1 MPPSSSES
9 TGRLAR
15 RWYLIGAAFVLL
27 ILIVGGITRLT
38 RSGLSIVEW
47 APISGTLPPLSAD
60 DWNAAFDDYKAY
72 PEFSVSNPD
81 MTLDEFKRIFFWE
94 YLHRLLARMVG
105 LVFLIQF
112 IWLWRSPH
120 ADRRDVRRSA
130 FLFGL
135 VLLQGFMG
143 WFMVQSGLV
152 DIPRVSP
159 YRLASHLLLAFTIFG
174 FSIWFALDSAHH
186 RIAFPASLRSLKRAL
201 TVFTTLLVA
210 QLFWGALVAG
220 TKAGYAYPTFPR
232 LSGHWIPPE
241 TGSLFESIPGV
252 QIMHRLIGTLLLLS
266 AAHVWIRTRLDAQPN
281 LVMRRLSHALVAL
294 ISLQYLT
301 GVFTL
306 LLRMPIPLAAFHQ
319 ASAMALAGLT
329 LAYWHAAQRP
339 LSSSTHSS

>member
-1 MPPSSSES
+1 MPPSSSDHP
-9 TGRLAR
+9 GRLAR

-47 APISGTLPPLSAD
+47 APVTGVLPPLSDEA
-60 DWNAAFDDYKAY
+60 WNAAFDDYKAF

-81 MTLDEFKRIFFWE
+81 MTIQEFKRIFFWE

-112 IWLWRSPH
+112 VWLWRSPQ
-120 ADRRDVRRSA
+120 ADRTDVRRSA

-159 YRLASHLLLAFTIFG
+159 YRLAIHLLLAFSIFG
-174 FSIWFALDSAHH
+174 FSIWFALDSTHP
-186 RIAFPASLRSLKRAL
+186 RGVFPAAFGRLKRAL
-201 TVFTTLLVA
+201 TLFSTLLAA

-220 TKAGYAYPTFPR
+220 NKAGYAYPTFPT

-241 TGSLFESIPGV
+241 TGSLFESVPGV

-266 AAHVWIRTRLDAQPN
+266 AAHVWIRTRLDAPSYLN
-281 LVMRRLSHALVAL
+281 LRRLSYALVAL

-306 LLRMPIPLAAFHQ
+306 LLHMPIPLAAFHQ
-319 ASAMALAGLT
+319 ASAMVLTGLT
-329 LAYWHAAQRP
+329 LAYWHAAQ
-339 LSSSTHSS
+339 SSHS

>member
-1 MPPSSSES
+1 M
-9 TGRLAR
+9 
-15 RWYLIGAAFVLL
+15 IGAGFVLL

-47 APISGTLPPLSAD
+47 APITGTLPPMNQTEWTATF
-60 DWNAAFDDYKAY
+60 NDYKAY
-72 PEFSVSNPD
+72 PEFAVSNPD
-81 MTLDEFKRIFFWE
+81 MTLSEFKLIFFWE

-105 LVFLIQF
+105 LIFLIQF

-120 ADRRDVRRSA
+120 ADPRDVRRSA
-130 FLFGL
+130 LLFGL
-135 VLLQGFMG
+135 VVLQGFMG

-174 FSIWFALDSAHH
+174 LSVWYALDSKHH
-186 RIAFPASLRSLKRAL
+186 RIVIPESLRSLKRAL
-201 TVFTTLLVA
+201 IAFSTLLAA

-220 TKAGYAYPTFPR
+220 NKAGYAYPTFPK

-241 TGSLFESIPGV
+241 TGSLLESIPGV
-252 QIMHRLIGTLLLLS
+252 QIMHRLIGTVLLLS
-266 AAHVWIRTRLDAQPN
+266 ALHVWIRIRTDAPSN
-281 LVMRRLSHALVAL
+281 PLLRRLSHALIAL

-319 ASAMALAGLT
+319 ATAMVLT
-329 LAYWHAAQRP
+329 GVVLMIWHVIQRP
-339 LSSSTHSS
+339 HRPSIDTL